1 MRPDHDQG
9 HDGNQNQDD
18 GDQDYGPKALMV
30 AKMKVVTKA
39 MKVTRTKMIVTKT
52 KVATN
57 AMMVTETN
65 NLGALK
71 EGLQQ

>member
-39 MKVTRTKMIVTKT
+39 MKVTRTKMIVTKN
-52 KVATN
+52 VV
-57 AMMVTETN
+57 MSVLIM
-65 NLGALK
+65 
-71 EGLQQ
+71 

>member
-1 MRPDHDQG
+1 
-9 HDGNQNQDD
+9 
-18 GDQDYGPKALMV
+18 
-30 AKMKVVTKA
+30 MKVVTKA

-52 KVATN
+52 KVATK

-71 EGLQQ
+71 VGLQTLS

>member
-1 MRPDHDQG
+1 MT
-9 HDGNQNQDD
+9 
-18 GDQDYGPKALMV
+18 KAMMV
-30 AKMKVVTKA
+30 TKTKMMVTKMKVVTKA

-52 KVATN
+52 KVATK

-71 EGLQQ
+71 VGVQQLKTLS